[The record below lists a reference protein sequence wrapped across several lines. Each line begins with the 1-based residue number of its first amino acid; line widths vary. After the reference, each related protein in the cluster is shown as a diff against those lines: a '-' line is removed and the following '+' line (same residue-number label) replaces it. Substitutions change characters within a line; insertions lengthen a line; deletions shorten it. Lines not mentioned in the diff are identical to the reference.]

1 LFWAGPFAS
10 IAALLNAAVIGVFT
24 QSVGLSVDF
33 SLSEEQGLLKD
44 SIDRLVGDVS
54 DVERHRRLSRSELG
68 FDAAV
73 WQQYAELGWLCVP
86 FTEAQGGIDGTAVDV
101 MIICEAL
108 GRGLMREPYLPTV
121 ITGGGFLRRGGS
133 PEQQQRF
140 IPGIID
146 GSQQWAFAFAETGSY
161 DLGAVAST
169 AQSSDSGYQLTGSKL
184 AVLNGHC
191 ADHLVVSASIA
202 GEGVSLFLV
211 DATAA
216 GVNRRPVHLVDGSLG
231 ADISF
236 DNVQLD
242 AASLLGAAGEGVAL
256 MESVIDESIVAMGAE
271 ALGAMQVLLDDT
283 VEYTRTREQFG
294 QPIGKFQALQHRMA
308 EMYLKIEEMRSLL
321 FYAAIKMAEGSAE
334 SSQACAALKVK
345 LAESGR
351 LVSQQAVQLHGGIGM
366 TDELAVSHYFKR
378 IHLLARLYGD
388 EAYYLQRYMDL
399 SDAEPVARAS

>member
-1 LFWAGPFAS
+1 
-10 IAALLNAAVIGVFT
+10 
-24 QSVGLSVDF
+24 VDF
-33 SLSEEQGLLKD
+33 SLSQEQGLLRD
-44 SIDRLVGDVS
+44 SIARLVGDVS

-101 MIICEAL
+101 MVICEAL
-108 GRGLMREPYLPTV
+108 GRGLMREPYLTTV

-133 PEQQQRF
+133 PEQQQHF

-161 DLGAVAST
+161 NLGAVAST
-169 AQSSDSGYQLTGSKL
+169 AEISDGGYRLTGSKL

-216 GVNRRPVHLVDGSLG
+216 GVNRQSVHLVDGSLG
-231 ADISF
+231 ADISL

-242 AASLLGAAGEGVAL
+242 AASLLGAAGDGLAL

-321 FYAAIKMAEGSAE
+321 YYAAIKMAEGSAE
-334 SSQACAALKVK
+334 ASLACAAVKVK

-388 EAYYLQRYMDL
+388 ESYYLQRYMDL
-399 SDAEPVARAS
+399 SAEEPVARAS

>member
-1 LFWAGPFAS
+1 
-10 IAALLNAAVIGVFT
+10 
-24 QSVGLSVDF
+24 
-33 SLSEEQGLLKD
+33 
-44 SIDRLVGDVS
+44 
-54 DVERHRRLSRSELG
+54 
-68 FDAAV
+68 
-73 WQQYAELGWLCVP
+73 
-86 FTEAQGGIDGTAVDV
+86 
-101 MIICEAL
+101 
-108 GRGLMREPYLPTV
+108 
-121 ITGGGFLRRGGS
+121 
-133 PEQQQRF
+133 
-140 IPGIID
+140 
-146 GSQQWAFAFAETGSY
+146 
-161 DLGAVAST
+161 
-169 AQSSDSGYQLTGSKL
+169 
-184 AVLNGHC
+184 
-191 ADHLVVSASIA
+191 
-202 GEGVSLFLV
+202 
-211 DATAA
+211 
-216 GVNRRPVHLVDGSLG
+216 VDGSLG

-242 AASLLGAAGEGVAL
+242 PASLLGAAGEGVAL

>member
-1 LFWAGPFAS
+1 M
-10 IAALLNAAVIGVFT
+10 
-24 QSVGLSVDF
+24 DF
-33 SLSEEQGLLKD
+33 SLSQEQGLLRD
-44 SIDRLVGDVS
+44 SIARLVGDVS

-101 MIICEAL
+101 MVICEAL
-108 GRGLMREPYLPTV
+108 GRGLMREPYLTTV

-133 PEQQQRF
+133 PEQQQHF

-161 DLGAVAST
+161 NLGAVAST
-169 AQSSDSGYQLTGSKL
+169 AEISDGGYRLTGSKL

-211 DATAA
+211 DTTAA
-216 GVNRRPVHLVDGSLG
+216 GVNRQSVHLLDGRRG

-242 AASLLGAAGEGVAL
+242 AASLLGAAGDGVAL

-321 FYAAIKMAEGSAE
+321 YYAAIKMAEGSAE
-334 SSQACAALKVK
+334 SSLACAAVKVK

-388 EAYYLQRYMDL
+388 ESYYLQRYMDL
-399 SDAEPVARAS
+399 SAEEPVARAS

>member
-1 LFWAGPFAS
+1 MFWAGPFAS
-10 IAALLNAAVIGVFT
+10 IAACLSAGIIGVFT

-101 MIICEAL
+101 MVICEAL

-146 GSQQWAFAFAETGSY
+146 GSQQWAFAFAETASY
-161 DLGAVAST
+161 NLGAVASSV
-169 AQSSDSGYQLTGSKL
+169 QRDDSGYQLTGSKL

-211 DATAA
+211 DASAA
-216 GVNRRPVHLVDGSLG
+216 GVNRQAVHLVDGSLG

-256 MESVIDESIVAMGAE
+256 MESVIDESIIAMGAE

-321 FYAAIKMAEGSAE
+321 YYAAIKMAEGSAE
-334 SSQACAALKVK
+334 SSLACAALKVK
-345 LAESGR
+345 LAEAGR

-399 SDAEPVARAS
+399 SAAEPVARAS

>member
-1 LFWAGPFAS
+1 MFWAGPFAS
-10 IAALLNAAVIGVFT
+10 IAALLSVGIIGVFT

-44 SIDRLVGDVS
+44 SIDRLVGDIS

-68 FDAAV
+68 FDAGV

-101 MIICEAL
+101 MVICEAL

-121 ITGGGFLRRGGS
+121 ITGGGFLRRGGT

-161 DLGAVAST
+161 NLGAVATSV
-169 AQSSDSGYQLTGSKL
+169 QSGDSGYQLTGSKL

-211 DATAA
+211 DAMAA
-216 GVNRRPVHLVDGSLG
+216 GVKRQPVHLVDGSLG

-256 MESVIDESIVAMGAE
+256 MESVIDESIIAMGAE

-321 FYAAIKMAEGSAE
+321 YHAAIKMAEGSAE
-334 SSQACAALKVK
+334 SPLACAALKVK

-399 SDAEPVARAS
+399 SAIEPVARAS

>member
-1 LFWAGPFAS
+1 M
-10 IAALLNAAVIGVFT
+10 
-24 QSVGLSVDF
+24 DF
-33 SLSEEQGLLKD
+33 SLSQEQGLLRD
-44 SIDRLVGDVS
+44 SIARLVGDVS

-101 MIICEAL
+101 MVICEAL
-108 GRGLMREPYLPTV
+108 GRGLMREPYLTTV

-133 PEQQQRF
+133 PEQQQHF

-161 DLGAVAST
+161 NLGAVAST
-169 AQSSDSGYQLTGSKL
+169 AEISDGGYRLTGSKL

-211 DATAA
+211 DTTAA
-216 GVNRRPVHLVDGSLG
+216 GVNRQSVHLLDGSRG

-242 AASLLGAAGEGVAL
+242 AASLLGAAGDGLAL

-321 FYAAIKMAEGSAE
+321 YYAAIKMAEGSAE
-334 SSQACAALKVK
+334 ASLACAAVKVK

-388 EAYYLQRYMDL
+388 ESYYLQRYMDL
-399 SDAEPVARAS
+399 SAEEPVARAS